1 MINKGIVVRAYGKS
15 FIIYCQGELISCEIR
30 GKVKRAAKSTTPI
43 AVGDNVVISRNQD
56 GSGIIE
62 KVEKRRSMFFR
73 PAKGSESKR
82 QVLAAN
88 IDQLAAVVSVKE
100 PTLKPGLIDR
110 FLIAAEI
117 GRLKPIVIINKIDL
131 GRRPLIDD
139 IEAGYTQINI
149 PVYIISALTGEGCD
163 RLEEALA
170 DNKTIFAGHS
180 GVGKT
185 TILNRLIPG
194 LNMKIGEI
202 SDYSKKGVHTT
213 SLVELFKLPHGG
225 FVVDSPGL
233 KVLGLWEVEKKHLAD
248 YFPEMNNYFEQCR
261 FTGCSHTHEPDCA
274 VKEAVKNGKI
284 PQFRYNSYIAIRES
298 LEK

>member
-1 MINKGIVVRAYGKS
+1 MTNKGIVVRAYGKS
-15 FIIYCQGELISCEIR
+15 FIVYSRGESISCEIR
-30 GKVKRAAKSTTPI
+30 GKVKRAAKSTTPV
-43 AVGDNVVISRNQD
+43 AVGDNVVFLKNQD

-62 KVEKRRSMFFR
+62 KVEKRHSMFFR

-82 QVLAAN
+82 QVIAAN
-88 IDQLAAVVSVKE
+88 IDQLAVVVSVKV

-131 GRRPLIDD
+131 GRISLLDD
-139 IEAGYTQINI
+139 LEAAYAQINI
-149 PVYIISALTGEGCD
+149 PVHIVSAITGEGCD
-163 RLEEALA
+163 RLEEALV
-170 DNKTIFAGHS
+170 DSKTIFAGHS

-185 TILNRLIPG
+185 ALLNWLIPG
-194 LNMKIGEI
+194 ANLKIGKV

-233 KVLGLWEVEKKHLAD
+233 KVLGLWEVEKNQLAD
-248 YFPEMNNYFEQCR
+248 YYPEMHDYHENCR

-284 PQFRYNSYIAIRES
+284 SQFRYNSYITIRES